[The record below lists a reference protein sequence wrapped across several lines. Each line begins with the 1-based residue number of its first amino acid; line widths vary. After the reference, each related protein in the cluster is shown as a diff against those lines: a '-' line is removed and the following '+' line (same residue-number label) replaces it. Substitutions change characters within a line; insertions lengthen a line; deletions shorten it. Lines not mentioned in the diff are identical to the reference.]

1 MAAPRT
7 ICSASMLFGASAKA
21 MTLSLWA
28 CWGVLTPLL
37 SVR

>member
-1 MAAPRT
+1 
-7 ICSASMLFGASAKA
+7 MLFGASAKA